1 MKIGV
6 LALQEGFKE
15 HRKLLKDCGVKS
27 CEVHNPEHLENIQGL
42 IIPGKDASLLGKRM
56 KETGLLGPVKDH
68 AAEGLPI
75 FGIHGGLVLLAKK
88 IIGNP
93 GWVNLGMMDI
103 EVMDPGAESQGGT
116 FEADLE
122 IDTLGFSPFR
132 GVFIHTPL
140 VMGVCPNVGILS
152 LHKGGVVFARQG
164 NLLACTFH
172 PELTDDLRVHNY
184 FINMVSS
191 WKI

>member
-56 KETGLLGPVKDH
+56 KEPGLLGPVKDH
-68 AAEGLPI
+68 AAEGPPSLDSR
-75 FGIHGGLVLLAKK
+75 GLVLLAK

-93 GWVNLGMMDI
+93 GW
-103 EVMDPGAESQGGT
+103 
-116 FEADLE
+116 
-122 IDTLGFSPFR
+122 
-132 GVFIHTPL
+132 
-140 VMGVCPNVGILS
+140 
-152 LHKGGVVFARQG
+152 
-164 NLLACTFH
+164 
-172 PELTDDLRVHNY
+172 
-184 FINMVSS
+184 
-191 WKI
+191 